1 MRCLPAAR
9 LIRFAFGN
17 AVQDAESLENVISE
31 AQDMLPAMRAEHAKL
46 MQELQEEQAIADEID
61 NSDQDYLNELKNTI
75 SDQACGI
82 LTVCSP

>member
-1 MRCLPAAR
+1 MMPICSKTDTLC
-9 LIRFAFGN
+9 IGN